1 MSREE
6 IREYLNAVYDLERL
20 LGKVSYKTANP
31 RDLIAFRNS
40 MQMLP
45 PIKSVLEDFHSEEL
59 VKIENDID
67 ALQDLCTLIEEAIV
81 EEPPISIR
89 EGGMIKEGFDETID
103 QLRAAK
109 TEGKTWLAE
118 LEEQE
123 RERTGIKNLKIKY
136 NKVFGYYLEV
146 TNSYKDMVPDD
157 YVRKQTLT
165 NALFHATVKRT

>member
-1 MSREE
+1 
-6 IREYLNAVYDLERL
+6 
-20 LGKVSYKTANP
+20 
-31 RDLIAFRNS
+31 

-109 TEGKTWLAE
+109 TEGQNLAG
-118 LEEQE
+118 
-123 RERTGIKNLKIKY
+123 RAGRAGTGTHRDQKPQNQI
-136 NKVFGYYLEV
+136 
-146 TNSYKDMVPDD
+146 
-157 YVRKQTLT
+157 
-165 NALFHATVKRT
+165 